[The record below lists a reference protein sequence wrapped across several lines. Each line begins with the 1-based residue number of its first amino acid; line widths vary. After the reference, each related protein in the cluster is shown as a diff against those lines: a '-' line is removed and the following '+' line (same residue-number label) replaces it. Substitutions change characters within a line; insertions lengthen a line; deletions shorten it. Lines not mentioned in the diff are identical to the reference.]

1 MMGLTWYVVGL
12 LSSASGILIW
22 RLSRRYRLNW
32 VSWGGLG
39 LGAFLVL
46 FTIAWCV
53 GSVLEGVPRAASMG
67 LIFFG
72 MPAIVLLTLTVK
84 YIDLKIEKID
94 VTAPPSSVKA
104 AAEVTSAEDV
114 WPHFEIPQKD
124 LPRLEIPF
132 APQLSKLSNAI
143 SGSLQ
148 YLAYGSLIA
157 AFIIGLSTSKKDY
170 ETMVK
175 VKFPDEKLTKVN
187 DSPIVFQLG
196 EKIDGMGNYV
206 VISEG
211 QGYGGPFVIGVRI
224 MDDAKVHEVMLLDNR
239 ETPAYRDKVED
250 ANFPAQFSGKSV
262 SDDFLPGVDI
272 DIVSGATVS
281 TMAGTEAIRKAAHVA
296 ATQYFKLESK
306 WQKETWKIGPG
317 ELLILIIFIL
327 AFFPKIY
334 AQKPWSYIYLAA
346 TIAIVGFYLNASISI
361 GNLSGLLM
369 GFIPGVKTHLI
380 WWILVFGTL
389 TAIIIT
395 GKNVYCFRICPF
407 YGIEFLLAKIGGG
420 KLKPSKNLL
429 RRSKFVAN
437 FLLWLSLM
445 IAFLSSHPALGS
457 YEPFAMM
464 FSLDGVGIQWFIL
477 PLALIGSFFMSAFWC
492 RFFCPCGHGLTKLIK
507 FRKKIVKIFQRLL

>member
-1 MMGLTWYVVGL
+1 MMGFTWCVLGL
-12 LSSASGILIW
+12 LSSASGIILW

-32 VSWGGLG
+32 VSWGGLV
-39 LGAFLVL
+39 LGVLLTL

-72 MPAIVLLTLTVK
+72 MPGILLLTVTVK
-84 YIDLKIEKID
+84 YIDLKIEKIA
-94 VTAPPSSVKA
+94 VTAPPPSVE
-104 AAEVTSAEDV
+104 AEAKVSAVEDA

-132 APQLSKLSNAI
+132 APQLSRLAKALG
-143 SGSLQ
+143 GSLR

-157 AFIIGLSTSKKDY
+157 AFIIGLITSKKDY

-175 VKFPDEKLTKVN
+175 VKFPDVKLTKVN
-187 DSPIVFQLG
+187 DSPVVFQLG

-239 ETPAYRDKVED
+239 ETPAYRQKVED
-250 ANFPAQFSGKSV
+250 AKFPAQFADKNV
-262 SDDFLPGVDI
+262 TDDFLPGVDI
-272 DIVSGATVS
+272 DIVSGATIS
-281 TMAGTEAIRKAAHVA
+281 TMAGTEAIRKAAHIA
-296 ATQYFKLESK
+296 ATQYFKREAN
-306 WQKETWKIGPG
+306 WQKEPWKFGL
-317 ELLILIIFIL
+317 EEVLILIVFIL
-327 AFFPKIY
+327 AFFPKMY
-334 AQKPWSYIYLAA
+334 GKKPWSTIYLAA

-361 GNLSGLLM
+361 GNLAGLVM
-369 GFIPGVKTHLI
+369 GFIPGLKTHLI
-380 WWILVFGTL
+380 WWILVIGTIA
-389 TAIIIT
+389 AIIIT

-407 YGIEFLLAKIGGG
+407 YGIEYILGKIGGG
-420 KLKPSKNLL
+420 KLKPSTAVLK
-429 RRSKFVAN
+429 RSKSVAN

-445 IAFLSSHPALGS
+445 TIFLSSHPALGS

-464 FSLDGVGIQWFIL
+464 FSLNGVGIQWFIL

-492 RFFCPCGHGLTKLIK
+492 RFFCPCGHALTKLVQ
-507 FRKKIVKIFQRLL
+507 FRKKLIQVFRNR